1 MKIISRRDAIKKG
14 LKLYFTGK
22 PCKHGHVDQRR
33 TAKGGRCLGCEKMVN
48 DSRAEYRADYYKNKY
63 ATETTEETKRRK
75 TIAKAWRQNS
85 KEHLNDYQKERLT
98 INKEAHE
105 NKKKYNREYSR
116 KRHLGPAL
124 KEALKIKNREYY
136 LKRKAEKENK

>member
-22 PCKHGHVDQRR
+22 PCKNGHVDQRR
-33 TAKGGRCLGCEKMVN
+33 TAKGGKCLGCEKMVN

-63 ATETTEETKRRK
+63 ANETPEEKADRK
-75 TIAKAWRQNS
+75 ATAKAWRQKN

-116 KRHLGPAL
+116 KRHLDSAF